1 MRPIFTVIIGIL
13 LLFSP
18 GCVPPDWEPSTH
30 KKIREPTWLTDE
42 EIISLVRKGVM
53 AWAEARA
60 VFMRKGL
67 TWKEPELK
75 LKANIPEREWI
86 K

>member
-1 MRPIFTVIIGIL
+1 MKSILTIIIGTL

-18 GCVPPDWEPSTH
+18 GCVPLDWETPTTEE
-30 KKIREPTWLTDE
+30 IRQPTWLTDE
-42 EIISLVRKGVM
+42 EIISLVRKGIM
-53 AWAEARA
+53 DWAEARTM
-60 VFMRKGL
+60 FMRKGY
-67 TWKEPELK
+67 TWREAELK